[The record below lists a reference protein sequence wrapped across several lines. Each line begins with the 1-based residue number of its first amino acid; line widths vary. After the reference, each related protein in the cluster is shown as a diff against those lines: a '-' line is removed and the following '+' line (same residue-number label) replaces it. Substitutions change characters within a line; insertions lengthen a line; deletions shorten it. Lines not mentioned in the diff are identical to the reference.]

1 MSYDVTIYRIN
12 TIAVYS
18 SHGGS
23 TLGTPCVRRTARAFA
38 SAAWRTSQGLDQ
50 PNFRRTRRSRRPPQE
65 TASDADLLTEFR
77 PQPLARV
84 EVTPSLLDWPDTA
97 EGRELAAACMSFELC
112 LFQVGRLRGAIA
124 VLRSPEETF
133 VAWLS
138 TEVTVSP
145 RDDGFVDD
153 EDAALAEQSLLG
165 KLNAAL
171 DLTWMEKE

>member
-1 MSYDVTIYRIN
+1 
-12 TIAVYS
+12 
-18 SHGGS
+18 
-23 TLGTPCVRRTARAFA
+23 
-38 SAAWRTSQGLDQ
+38 
-50 PNFRRTRRSRRPPQE
+50 
-65 TASDADLLTEFR
+65 
-77 PQPLARV
+77 
-84 EVTPSLLDWPDTA
+84 
-97 EGRELAAACMSFELC
+97 MSFELC